1 LNICKGNQY
10 KFSTYN
16 IELNISK
23 LKAVLLLKIF
33 KMDEI
38 IKYFPNLS
46 DNQIEQFQKLDF
58 LYHDWNEKINVIS
71 RKDIDSLYTKH
82 ILHSLAIAKV
92 NKFEPGTY
100 VLDVG
105 TGGGFPGIPL
115 AILFPETRFYL
126 IDVIAKKIK
135 VVKAVAEALELKN
148 VKAEQIRAE
157 NVKGDFDF
165 IVSRAVTNMP
175 DFVSWIKTKIKK
187 QNKHELK
194 NGILY
199 LKGGDLTEEL
209 KDFPKATEYNIS
221 DFFEDEFFETKKVV
235 HLPLKFVV

>member
-1 LNICKGNQY
+1 M
-10 KFSTYN
+10 
-16 IELNISK
+16 E
-23 LKAVLLLKIF
+23 
-33 KMDEI
+33 EI
-38 IKYFPNLS
+38 TKYFPNLS
-46 DNQIEQFQKLDF
+46 ENQLLQFKKMEK
-58 LYHDWNEKINVIS
+58 LYHDWNAKINVIS
-71 RKDIDSLYTKH
+71 RKDIEELYIKH
-82 ILHSLAIAKV
+82 VLHSLGIAKV
-92 NKFEPGTY
+92 MEFQPKTT

-135 VVKAVAEALELKN
+135 VVNEVATALGLEN

-175 DFVSWIKTKIKK
+175 DFVSWINDKIKK
-187 QNKHELK
+187 QQKHELK
-194 NGILY
+194 NGVLY

-209 KDFPKATEYNIS
+209 KDFPKATQYNLS
-221 DFFEDEFFETKKVV
+221 DYFSEDFFETKKVV
-235 HLPLKFVV
+235 HLPIKFRV

>member
-1 LNICKGNQY
+1 MEEI
-10 KFSTYN
+10 
-16 IELNISK
+16 
-23 LKAVLLLKIF
+23 LKH
-33 KMDEI
+33 
-38 IKYFPNLS
+38 FPNLT
-46 DNQIEQFQKLDF
+46 DVQKEQFQQLDS

-71 RKDIDSLYTKH
+71 RKDIDALYTKH
-82 ILHSLAIAKV
+82 VLHSLGIAKIQS
-92 NKFEPGTY
+92 FEPGTY

-135 VVKAVAEALELKN
+135 VVQAVADALGLKN

-175 DFVSWIKTKIKK
+175 DFVSWVKTKIKK
-187 QNKHELK
+187 QHKHELK

-209 KDFPKATEYNIS
+209 KDFPKATLYDLA

-235 HLPLKFVV
+235 HLPLKFTI

>member
-1 LNICKGNQY
+1 M
-10 KFSTYN
+10 
-16 IELNISK
+16 E
-23 LKAVLLLKIF
+23 
-33 KMDEI
+33 EI
-38 IKYFPNLS
+38 LKYFPDLS
-46 DNQIEQFQKLDF
+46 EIQINQFQNLET
-58 LYHDWNEKINVIS
+58 LYQDWNSKINVIS
-71 RKDIDSLYTKH
+71 RKDIDELYTKH
-82 ILHSLAIAKV
+82 VLHSLAIAKIQQ
-92 NKFEPGTY
+92 FEPGTY

-126 IDVIAKKIK
+126 IDVILKKIN
-135 VVKAVAEALELKN
+135 VVKAVAESLGLTN

-175 DFVSWIKTKIKK
+175 DFVGWIKDKIKK
-187 QNKHELK
+187 NNKHELK

-209 KDFPKATEYNIS
+209 KDFPKAKEYNIA
-221 DFFEDEFFETKKVV
+221 DFFDNEFFETKKVV
-235 HLPLKFVV
+235 HLPLKFVK

>member
-1 LNICKGNQY
+1 
-10 KFSTYN
+10 
-16 IELNISK
+16 
-23 LKAVLLLKIF
+23 
-33 KMDEI
+33 MDEI
-38 IKYFPNLS
+38 LKYFPDLT
-46 DNQIEQFQKLDF
+46 DIQIEQFQKLDF

-71 RKDIDSLYTKH
+71 RKDIDALYTKH
-82 ILHSLAIAKV
+82 VLHSLGIAKIM
-92 NKFEPGTY
+92 KSEPGTT

-135 VVKAVAEALELKN
+135 VVQGVAEALELKN
-148 VKAEQIRAE
+148 VKAEQLRAE

-187 QNKHELK
+187 QHKHTLK

-209 KDFPKATEYNIS
+209 KDFPKATLYDLSTI
-221 DFFEDEFFETKKVV
+221 FEDEFFETKKVV
-235 HLPLKFVV
+235 HLPLKFTV

>member
-1 LNICKGNQY
+1 
-10 KFSTYN
+10 
-16 IELNISK
+16 
-23 LKAVLLLKIF
+23 
-33 KMDEI
+33 MDEI
-38 IKYFPNLS
+38 LKYFPNLT
-46 DNQIEQFQKLDF
+46 DIQKEQFEKLDF

-71 RKDIDSLYTKH
+71 RKDIDALYTKH
-82 ILHSLAIAKV
+82 ILHSLGIAKII
-92 NKFEPGTY
+92 KFEPGTY

-126 IDVIAKKIK
+126 IDIIAKKIK
-135 VVKAVAEALELKN
+135 VVQAVAEGLELKN
-148 VKAEQIRAE
+148 VKAEQMRAE

-165 IVSRAVTNMP
+165 IVSRAVTNMQ
-175 DFVSWIKTKIKK
+175 DFVSWVKTKIKK
-187 QNKHELK
+187 NNKHELK

-209 KDFPKATEYNIS
+209 KDFPKATEYNLA

-235 HLPLKFVV
+235 HLPLKFQS

>member
-1 LNICKGNQY
+1 
-10 KFSTYN
+10 
-16 IELNISK
+16 
-23 LKAVLLLKIF
+23 
-33 KMDEI
+33 MDEI
-38 IKYFPNLS
+38 LKYFPNLT
-46 DNQIEQFQKLDF
+46 DIQKEQFEKLDF

-71 RKDIDSLYTKH
+71 RKDIDALYTKH
-82 ILHSLAIAKV
+82 ILHSLGIAKII
-92 NKFEPGTY
+92 KFEPGTY

-135 VVKAVAEALELKN
+135 VVQAVAEGLELKN
-148 VKAEQIRAE
+148 VKAEQMRAE

-165 IVSRAVTNMP
+165 IVSRAVTNMS
-175 DFVSWIKTKIKK
+175 DFVSWIKDKIKK

-209 KDFPKATEYNIS
+209 KDFPKATEYNLA

-235 HLPLKFVV
+235 HVPLKFTV